1 MLCVAAKQPIFQ
13 RREGMEISL
22 FDNGNG
28 VLARLDGELDEYT
41 AEHVRLSLDKV
52 LDGMQAGATLTLD
65 LGGVS
70 FMDST
75 GIGVL
80 LARYNKFSGKGIA
93 IEIKNAHGHIDKIL
107 KMSGIYTLMR
117 RGG

>member
-1 MLCVAAKQPIFQ
+1 
-13 RREGMEISL
+13 MEISL

-80 LARYNKFSGKGIA
+80 LGRYKKLSAAGVPIFIA
-93 IEIKNAHGHIDKIL
+93 NPSKTIDKIL
-107 KMSGIYTLMR
+107 TLSGVYGIMPKIELQEA
-117 RGG
+117 